1 MLKSIS
7 KLFWVSIV
15 LLLVSCAP
23 KRIEMPSY
31 EGKAFRDVLSDMN
44 SVSKIEA
51 KFSIIFEKNDT
62 EMRGDAALN
71 ISSAGDMSLRVYS
84 LGFLAMELT
93 SENGAVKS
101 NPRLDRN
108 KTVILTKGLRDCLF
122 WWDIK
127 DFIIE
132 DGSDYFLLENPA
144 RRIWVDKKTFLP
156 KRQDIFF
163 EDGREI
169 TVYYDNPARE
179 NTMWYQSKIRIELS
193 KYSVTLTVK
202 NISFKTG

>member
-15 LLLVSCAP
+15 LFFVSCAP

-44 SVSKIEA
+44 SVSQIEA
-51 KFSIIFEKNDT
+51 KFSISFEKNDT

-71 ISSAGDMSLRVYS
+71 ISSGGDMSLRVYS

-127 DFIIE
+127 DFTIE
-132 DGSDYFLLENPA
+132 DGSDYFLLENPV

-163 EDGREI
+163 EDGRELTI
-169 TVYYDNPARE
+169 YYDNPARE